1 MVTKFDSDVL
11 IIGTGGAGLRAAI
24 EAHERGASVAVVSKA
39 PAGMNNATIVAGGG
53 FRAAVR
59 GLTPEEHYE
68 DTIRVGNGLN
78 DRGLVEVFAR
88 EGGERV
94 LELERFGVEM
104 RVRRG
109 GISVGNTTGIMG
121 WGMTKPMVEHLRGEG
136 VRIIENV
143 VVTKLLASGGTVAG
157 AVGYDVH
164 DDHPVLFGSREV
176 VLATGGAGALYRRSD
191 CPLRTTGDGY
201 SLAYRAGAVLRDME
215 FVQFFPVA
223 LAEPG
228 SPPFLISGPLS
239 EEGRIVN
246 RLGED
251 IPEKHGVR
259 ERPLVLKSRGPLSV
273 AITREIRVGNG
284 VDGAVLLDATG
295 AFRAHAGE
303 EWLTSDRV
311 ERLRRLGADERPL
324 KVAPICHFNMGGV
337 VADVDG
343 STGVPGL
350 YAAGEVVGGVHG
362 ANRHGGNALTDITVF
377 GARAGAAA
385 ALHAKGRDGVALDDL
400 ALDELDRYES
410 LRRAESGTRP
420 GEVMSRLRELMWE
433 KAGIVRD
440 ERGLT
445 EALRGISE
453 LRGSLKDVGASNP
466 REMLVALEAPMALDA
481 AEMIVRAALERR
493 ESRGAH
499 FRSDHSGQDEG
510 WYRIVVL
517 ERGDGGEM
525 VVSTRPV

>member
-1 MVTKFDSDVL
+1 MVTEYESDVL
-11 IIGTGGAGLRAAI
+11 VVGTGGAGLRAAI
-24 EAHERGASVAVVSKA
+24 EAHERGASVVVVSKA

-53 FRAAVR
+53 FRAAIM
-59 GLTPEEHYE
+59 GLTSQEHYE

-78 DRGLVEVFAR
+78 DRELVEVFAR

-104 RVRRG
+104 QVRRG
-109 GISVGNTTGIMG
+109 GISVGDTTGIMG
-121 WGMTKPMVEHLRGEG
+121 WGMTRPMVEHLRGEG
-136 VRIIENV
+136 VEIVENA
-143 VVTKLLASGGTVAG
+143 VVTELLSSGGIVVG
-157 AVGYDVH
+157 AVGYDVRE
-164 DDHPVLFGSREV
+164 DRPVLFSSRAV
-176 VLATGGAGALYRRSD
+176 VLATGGAGALYRRTD

-201 SLAYRAGAVLRDME
+201 SLAYRVGAALRDME

-223 LAEPG
+223 LAESG

-239 EEGRIVN
+239 EEGRILN
-246 RLGED
+246 RLGEE
-251 IPEKHGVR
+251 IPKKYGVK

-273 AITREIRVGNG
+273 AITREIRAGNG

-295 AFRAHAGE
+295 ALRAHAGE
-303 EWLTSDRV
+303 EWLTSERV
-311 ERLRRLGADERPL
+311 ERLRRRGADERPL
-324 KVAPICHFNMGGV
+324 RVAPICHFNMGGV

-343 STGVPGL
+343 CTGVPGL

-385 ALHAKGRDGVALDDL
+385 ARYSRDRRAIPVDDL
-400 ALDELDRYES
+400 TQEELARYEA
-410 LRRAESGTRP
+410 LRRTEGKTPP
-420 GEVMSRLRELMWE
+420 GEVMSRLRDLMWE
-433 KAGIVRD
+433 KVGIVMD
-440 ERGLT
+440 ERGLR

-453 LRGSLKDVGASNP
+453 LRGSLGEVGASDP

-499 FRSDHSGQDEG
+499 FRSDYPAQEEA
-510 WYRIVVL
+510 WYKIVVL
-517 ERGDGGEM
+517 ERGAGGEM
-525 VVSTRPV
+525 AVSTCPV

>member
-1 MVTKFDSDVL
+1 MVAEYESDVL
-11 IIGTGGAGLRAAI
+11 VVGTGGAGLRAAI
-24 EAHERGASVAVVSKA
+24 EAHERGASVVVVSKA

-53 FRAAVR
+53 FRAAIM

-78 DRGLVEVFAR
+78 DRELVEVFAR

-109 GISVGNTTGIMG
+109 GISVGETTGIMG
-121 WGMTKPMVEHLRGEG
+121 WGMTRPMVEHLRGEG
-136 VRIIENV
+136 VEIVENA
-143 VVTKLLASGGTVAG
+143 VVTELLSSGGTVVG

-164 DDHPVLFGSREV
+164 EDRPVLFGSRAV
-176 VLATGGAGALYRRSD
+176 VLATGGAGALYRRTD

-201 SLAYRAGAVLRDME
+201 SLAYRAGAALRDME

-239 EEGRIVN
+239 EEGRILN
-246 RLGED
+246 RLGEE

-273 AITREIRVGNG
+273 AITREIRAGNG

-303 EWLTSDRV
+303 EWLTSERV

-324 KVAPICHFNMGGV
+324 RVAPICHFNMGGV

-377 GARAGAAA
+377 GARAGAVAA
-385 ALHAKGRDGVALDDL
+385 QYSRERRAVPVDDL
-400 ALDELDRYES
+400 AREELARYEL
-410 LRRAESGTRP
+410 LRRSGGKTSP
-420 GEVMSRLRELMWE
+420 GEVMSRLRDLMWE

-440 ERGLT
+440 ERGLR

-453 LRGSLKDVGASNP
+453 LRSSLGEVGASDP
-466 REMLVALEAPMALDA
+466 REMLVALECPMALEA

-499 FRSDHSGQDEG
+499 FRSDHPAQEEV
-510 WYRIVVL
+510 WHKIVVL
-517 ERGDGGEM
+517 EKGAGGEIA
-525 VVSTRPV
+525 VSTRPV